1 MQTGL
6 VMLIG
11 LVSKTAILLTEFA
24 SELRKKGMSIV
35 ESAITAAKMR
45 LRAILMTS
53 LTMIAGMIPMVLASG
68 AGANGNISLGVCV
81 VGGMSF
87 GILGLLITTP
97 ICFIALQIIFEGL
110 HNQMQTFF
118 LHYQLTTF
126 CAKNKAFNRQN
137 VNNSQ
142 FCLNCIIFHEYI
154 TNKI

>member
-1 MQTGL
+1 
-6 VMLIG
+6 MLIG

-97 ICFIALQIIFEGL
+97 ICFIALQYIQEKFARKTPSDDENNKNETA
-110 HNQMQTFF
+110 NQN
-118 LHYQLTTF
+118 
-126 CAKNKAFNRQN
+126 A
-137 VNNSQ
+137 
-142 FCLNCIIFHEYI
+142 
-154 TNKI
+154 